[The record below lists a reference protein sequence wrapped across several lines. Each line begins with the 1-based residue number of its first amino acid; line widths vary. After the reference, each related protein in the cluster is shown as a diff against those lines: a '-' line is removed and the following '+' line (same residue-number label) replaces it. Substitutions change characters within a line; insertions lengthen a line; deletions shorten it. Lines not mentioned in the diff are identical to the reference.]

1 MILVKL
7 MDYSMIKDTH
17 ETCTD
22 SCSQFGQVLNSDGTC
37 TLECKVATNFD
48 YHPIIHVLINVLENI
63 SIITKRTIHALK
75 NVKMIMTIKYI

>member
-22 SCSQFGQVLNSDGTC
+22 SCSQFGQVLN
-37 TLECKVATNFD
+37 
-48 YHPIIHVLINVLENI
+48 
-63 SIITKRTIHALK
+63 
-75 NVKMIMTIKYI
+75 